1 ITCCCVHPDLK
12 NTHSQFP
19 LPPKPSCCYPEKDLP
34 SEGLYFERQRYSSA
48 QKLCVYEIN
57 DLDRQSPKLLVNSN
71 NTNAAGK
78 RVKSLGDLLPYTNK
92 LYDGTLKE
100 RLGIT
105 AGMCIMIEYVPE
117 FDGDRYECQFSA
129 YFGEY
134 GHISVQGPYTSYCDC
149 VMAVTGGTGIFTGA
163 RGVVKCKTLLP
174 TKLFYEFHLLDIHK
188 LPAKLTQTP
197 VPPTPDVIPEDHKST
212 S

>member
-1 ITCCCVHPDLK
+1 MGSSGILGST
-12 NTHSQFP
+12 
-19 LPPKPSCCYPEKDLP
+19 PPQQQQQQKPYFATTYTDNFDLP
-34 SEGLYFERQRYSSA
+34 HGWLEGA

-149 VMAVTGGTGIFTGA
+149 MMAVTGGTGIFTGA

-188 LPAKLTQTP
+188 LPVKLTQTP

>member
-1 ITCCCVHPDLK
+1 MASSGILGST
-12 NTHSQFP
+12 
-19 LPPKPSCCYPEKDLP
+19 PPPPQQQQQLQKP
-34 SEGLYFERQRYSSA
+34 YFGTTYTDNFDSPHGWLAGA

>member
-1 ITCCCVHPDLK
+1 MASSGILGST
-12 NTHSQFP
+12 
-19 LPPKPSCCYPEKDLP
+19 PPPPQQQHQKPYFATSYTDNFDLP
-34 SEGLYFERQRYSSA
+34 HGA